1 VNNLLSI
8 WKFNAR
14 IFVDYLQ
21 QGDSKK
27 PNCLCDISNGAAG
40 AAGGEKNRTRGRPGP
55 GVASS

>member
-1 VNNLLSI
+1 MQEYLSI
-8 WKFNAR
+8 IYNRVTA
-14 IFVDYLQ
+14 
-21 QGDSKK
+21 KK